1 MWKTRVSTYAVGAAA
16 CLTAVGG
23 LAQAAQKPAGG
34 GGGAHPAFHAVGGG
48 GHPAFH
54 PSGPARLN
62 VGPAHIG
69 TPHITTRHIGPVGTT
84 HLPTTTHLPITTL
97 GTHALTTNNK
107 LTPTKIIA
115 NPALAHHLATLKT
128 NPHNFAQHRN
138 LAANSA
144 LHPFLAQ
151 HMNMQ
156 HHHHHLGW
164 VGPLFWPFAYGSVF
178 FFALWPDDYGF
189 YDPFWAYGYNDI
201 YEGIFS
207 PYVYD
212 HYVQGPGAPA
222 RMTQLAQ
229 GMADACATE
238 AAEVTGWPIDQ
249 IQATVEPSDQ
259 QRALLDDLGNAVV
272 QASDTIKSNCPTSV
286 AFTPTGRLAAM
297 QQRLQGMV
305 QSVNIVEPPLGKFY
319 DSLNDE
325 QKARFDAMGAATA
338 GAATRVRPRR
348 MPPRPGRGG
357 ATSRRRREEIRRPR
371 AAATSPSG
379 RPTRSIASCSRTTH
393 SGRSS
398 TRCNRPPHRPLMRSR
413 PPVLPANRRTRRPAG
428 SPRSAKGCRPC
439 CKPSRRCSR
448 RCRISTTRSATT
460 RGRASTRWAGN
471 SPRSSS
477 EPKLSRVKLVARRAG
492 HLHQSTMISRKVAGV
507 MVMPP
512 KANGRS

>member
-1 MWKTRVSTYAVGAAA
+1 VWKTRVSTYAVGAAA

-23 LAQAAQKPAGG
+23 LAQAAQKPGGG

-54 PSGPARLN
+54 PSGPAHLN
-62 VGPAHIG
+62 VAPAHVG
-69 TPHITTRHIGPVGTT
+69 TPHISTRHIGAVGTT
-84 HLPTTTHLPITTL
+84 HLPTTTHLPVTTL

-151 HMNMQ
+151 HMNME

-338 GAATRVRPRR
+338 GAATAGATTADAATAGQGRR
-348 MPPRPGRGG
+348 NQPPAEGGNPQAACGSNVTVWPADKIDRIVQPNDAQRAKLDALQSAAAQAADAIKAACPSGEPPHTPPGRLAAVGKRLQAMLQAVETVQPALQDFYNSLG
-357 ATSRRRREEIRRPR
+357 DDQR
-371 AAATSPSG
+371 ARFNTMG
-379 RPTRSIASCSRTTH
+379 RQL
-393 SGRSS
+393 SS
-398 TRCNRPPHRPLMRSR
+398 
-413 PPVLPANRRTRRPAG
+413 V
-428 SPRSAKGCRPC
+428 
-439 CKPSRRCSR
+439 
-448 RCRISTTRSATT
+448 
-460 RGRASTRWAGN
+460 
-471 SPRSSS
+471 
-477 EPKLSRVKLVARRAG
+477 E
-492 HLHQSTMISRKVAGV
+492 Q
-507 MVMPP
+507 
-512 KANGRS
+512 

>member
-23 LAQAAQKPAGG
+23 LAQAAQKPGG
-34 GGGAHPAFHAVGGG
+34 GGGRSSCLPRRRRWRSSSVPPERSRASQRRARPRRDASHLHASHRGGG
-48 GHPAFH
+48 A
-54 PSGPARLN
+54 
-62 VGPAHIG
+62 
-69 TPHITTRHIGPVGTT
+69 T
-84 HLPTTTHLPITTL
+84 HLPTTTHLPVTTL

-151 HMNMQ
+151 HMNME

-338 GAATRVRPRR
+338 GAATAGATTADAATAGQGRR
-348 MPPRPGRGG
+348 NQPPAEGGNPQAACGSNVTVWPADKIDRIVQPNDAQRAKLDALQSAAAQAADAIKAACPSGEPPHTPPGRLAAVGKRLQAMLQAVETVQPALQDFYNSLG
-357 ATSRRRREEIRRPR
+357 DDQR
-371 AAATSPSG
+371 ARFNTMG
-379 RPTRSIASCSRTTH
+379 RQL
-393 SGRSS
+393 SS
-398 TRCNRPPHRPLMRSR
+398 
-413 PPVLPANRRTRRPAG
+413 V
-428 SPRSAKGCRPC
+428 
-439 CKPSRRCSR
+439 
-448 RCRISTTRSATT
+448 
-460 RGRASTRWAGN
+460 
-471 SPRSSS
+471 
-477 EPKLSRVKLVARRAG
+477 E
-492 HLHQSTMISRKVAGV
+492 Q
-507 MVMPP
+507 
-512 KANGRS
+512 

>member
-23 LAQAAQKPAGG
+23 LAQAAQKPGGG

-54 PSGPARLN
+54 PSGPAHLN
-62 VGPAHIG
+62 VAPAHVG
-69 TPHITTRHIGPVGTT
+69 TPHISTRHIGAVGTT
-84 HLPTTTHLPITTL
+84 HLPTTTHLPVTTL

-151 HMNMQ
+151 HMNME

-272 QASDTIKSNCPTSV
+272 
-286 AFTPTGRLAAM
+286 
-297 QQRLQGMV
+297 
-305 QSVNIVEPPLGKFY
+305 
-319 DSLNDE
+319 
-325 QKARFDAMGAATA
+325 
-338 GAATRVRPRR
+338 
-348 MPPRPGRGG
+348 
-357 ATSRRRREEIRRPR
+357 
-371 AAATSPSG
+371 
-379 RPTRSIASCSRTTH
+379 
-393 SGRSS
+393 
-398 TRCNRPPHRPLMRSR
+398 
-413 PPVLPANRRTRRPAG
+413 
-428 SPRSAKGCRPC
+428 
-439 CKPSRRCSR
+439 
-448 RCRISTTRSATT
+448 
-460 RGRASTRWAGN
+460 
-471 SPRSSS
+471 
-477 EPKLSRVKLVARRAG
+477 
-492 HLHQSTMISRKVAGV
+492 
-507 MVMPP
+507 
-512 KANGRS
+512 